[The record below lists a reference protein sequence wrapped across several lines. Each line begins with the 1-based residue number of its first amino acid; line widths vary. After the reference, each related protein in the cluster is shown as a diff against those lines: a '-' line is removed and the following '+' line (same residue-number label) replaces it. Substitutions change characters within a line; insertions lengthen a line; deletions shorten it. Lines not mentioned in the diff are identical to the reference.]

1 MDSYFMDIRNKFE
14 HLKAG
19 RLDSK
24 VDASK
29 EIVRLSFWR
38 DVLAEGLATMLFVFV
53 GTAANVYP
61 IGEELDTAKTIRVS
75 TV

>member
-14 HLKAG
+14 NLKAR

-24 VDASK
+24 LDASK

-53 GTAANVYP
+53 GTASNVYT